1 MKAYERTMAV
11 AMVAVMVMSA
21 MVCILPATEDS
32 DAATTDSV
40 INLSVK
46 QTKVSVI
53 SVNDTAFEFEDTG
66 DGIKVEYSTE
76 SDSGSIATYSAN
88 DGWSGT
94 KTITTT
100 YYDVTLTTGTD
111 YELNSLYKLE
121 FTGGEVATSGAQT
134 LTVRITITSHGEPQ
148 YIVYTFNVNV
158 YETVKSITYST
169 KPVEA
174 VKGEQFRSGVP
185 TVEMNGT
192 SKFNSSNFAIYV
204 TGQNSGVALKDD
216 LSIDGSV
223 PSDGAGWVGSN
234 KMELK
239 FIITDT
245 RTGFAVSLDADLL
258 YTLSDAPS
266 IEYEISYNN
275 GEKKWNQNDVLT
287 GTIVSGGSLT
297 ITGSNHCVAD
307 IIFTDSSG
315 TISKTVK
322 LGSDVQDI
330 DVTGTGVI
338 EITIRVPGYSEQTVT
353 ITVIDNM
360 IPVNSIYVTCG
371 PVAGESP

>member
-1 MKAYERTMAV
+1 MKAYEKAMATV
-11 AMVAVMVMSA
+11 MVAVMVMSA
-21 MVCILPATEDS
+21 MVCILHATDDS
-32 DAATTDSV
+32 DAATTSSG
-40 INLSVK
+40 INLSVG
-46 QTKVSVI
+46 QTKVTTI
-53 SVNDTAFEFEDTG
+53 SVNDTAFDFEDTG

-76 SDSGSIATYSAN
+76 SNSGSIATYSAD
-88 DGWSGT
+88 DGWTGT

-100 YYDVTLTTGTD
+100 YYGMTLTTGTNH
-111 YELNSLYKLE
+111 ELNSLYELE
-121 FTGGEVATSGAQT
+121 FTGGEEATPSAQT

-169 KPVEA
+169 DPVKA

-192 SKFNSSNFAIYV
+192 SKFVSSNFAIYV

-258 YTLSDAPS
+258 YTLTDAHS

-275 GEKKWNQNDVLT
+275 GEKMWNQNGILT

-297 ITGSNHCVAD
+297 ITGSEYCVAD
-307 IIFTDSSG
+307 IITTGESG
-315 TISKTVK
+315 TTSKTVE
-322 LGSDVQDI
+322 LSDTAQDI
-330 DVTGTGVI
+330 NVNGTGVI

-353 ITVIDNM
+353 ITVIDDM

-371 PVAGESP
+371 PVAEGAP

>member
-66 DGIKVEYSTE
+66 DGIKVEYSTG
-76 SDSGSIATYSAN
+76 SNFASIATYSAN

-100 YYDVTLTTGTD
+100 YYHVTLTTGTD
-111 YELNSLYKLE
+111 YKLNSLYELE
-121 FTGGEVATSGAQT
+121 FTGGEVATSSAQT

-148 YIVYTFNVNV
+148 YIVYTFNINV

-169 KPVEA
+169 DPVEA
-174 VKGEQFRSGVP
+174 VKGKQFSSDAP
-185 TVEMNGT
+185 TVKMNGT

-204 TGQNSGVALKDD
+204 TGQNPGVAIMDD
-216 LSIDGSV
+216 LSIKGSV
-223 PSDGAGWVGSN
+223 PSDGLGWTGA
-234 KMELK
+234 KMTLK
-239 FIITDT
+239 FIVTDT
-245 RTGFAVSLDADLL
+245 RTGYSVSISSELL
-258 YTLSDAPS
+258 YNLSDAPS
-266 IEYEISYNN
+266 LCYEISYNG
-275 GEKKWNQNDVLT
+275 GEKKWNQGDILT
-287 GTIVSGGSLT
+287 GTIVSRGSLT
-297 ITGSNHCVAD
+297 ITGSDYCVAD
-307 IIFTDSSG
+307 IITTGESG
-315 TISKTVK
+315 TTSETVQLSGTAK
-322 LGSDVQDI
+322 DI
-330 DVTGTGVI
+330 DVEGTGVI
-338 EITIRVPGYSEQTVT
+338 KITIRVPGYSEQTVT
-353 ITVIDNM
+353 ITVIDDM

-371 PVAGESP
+371 PVAEGAP